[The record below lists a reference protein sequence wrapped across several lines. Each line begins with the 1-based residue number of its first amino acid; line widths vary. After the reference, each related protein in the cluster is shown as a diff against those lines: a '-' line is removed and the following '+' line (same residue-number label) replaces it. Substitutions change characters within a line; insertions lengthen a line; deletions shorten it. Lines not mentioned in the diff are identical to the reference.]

1 LGNTEFVTTGSEILR
16 QDPQLDVFIEK
27 ANQKLEREKIK
38 LVVTIFRYLE
48 VRIDKY
54 ELENVDSA
62 LTDEAVDLLDTADII
77 KLYDLKT

>member
-1 LGNTEFVTTGSEILR
+1 MR